1 MRGYEDLDEYE
12 DDGFIE
18 RSDDDDGFIE
28 HDEEQMYEE
37 DEGEEEEAQE
47 VVRKPT
53 KEEVDFLKV
62 RQQIKETMRKQ
73 MKKENASATGNSQE
87 RKRHNYGSF
96 FGPSQPVIAQR
107 VIQES
112 KSLLENPHLAA
123 RVLNPQHRV
132 QSKKSPALAKATPR
146 PGVRERPPKVVSMEK
161 QKAQILKDQ
170 RDYSFLLSEDAEL
183 PAPTKLLPPR
193 TGSAPNTD
201 ARSAQLSSKSPKSSS
216 STSRPALSG
225 REQRPAV
232 SGGHRM
238 QSKPGQ
244 HKPSPG
250 SRPGS
255 TLGNHRKQLDSSI
268 RNGPSRTQGTNGFPS
283 KTSVQ
288 VKPSTLN
295 KTSVPDRA
303 RAHTTDKNISLT
315 GGKRLQT
322 DMRKTV
328 LPRPHP
334 SVSGLQ
340 KPLLKPQPSRSAM
353 QRAPSKSHPYEQR
366 KDFREVDRSRLLP
379 KQQVPPSTAPK
390 VKTPKQLPPALKDRR
405 RNRSMSPDATDVRQM
420 VRSLMGYK
428 PRCREDEDDS
438 DMEVGFNQIMQE
450 ERRSARI
457 AQEEDER
464 ERILIEQ
471 EEKEER
477 ERERMRMRKKRKLSS
492 H

>member
-123 RVLNPQHRV
+123 RVLNPHHRL
-132 QSKKSPALAKATPR
+132 QSKKSPTLAKATPR
-146 PGVRERPPKVVSMEK
+146 PGVRERPPKVANMEK
-161 QKAQILKDQ
+161 QKAQILKDT
-170 RDYSFLLSEDAEL
+170 RDYSFLFSEDAEL

-201 ARSAQLSSKSPKSSS
+201 ARSAQLSSKSPKSVSS
-216 STSRPALSG
+216 STS
-225 REQRPAV
+225 RPAV

-244 HKPSPG
+244 HKSSPG
-250 SRPGS
+250 SRPDS

-268 RNGPSRTQGTNGFPS
+268 RNGPGRSQGTNGFPS

-303 RAHTTDKNISLT
+303 RAHTTDRNISLT

-340 KPLLKPQPSRSAM
+340 KPLPKPQPSKSGM

-366 KDFREVDRSRLLP
+366 KDSRELDRSRLLP
-379 KQQVPPSTAPK
+379 KQQVPSSTAPK
-390 VKTPKQLPPALKDRR
+390 VKTPKQLPPAPKDRR
-405 RNRSMSPDATDVRQM
+405 RNRSMSPDPMEMIRKIT
-420 VRSLMGYK
+420 GYN
-428 PRCREDEDDS
+428 PNRFRNDEDDS
-438 DMEVGFNQIMQE
+438 DMEVGFNDIMRE
-450 ERRSARI
+450 ERHSSRI

-477 ERERMRMRKKRKLSS
+477 ERERMRKKRKLSS